1 MLHQELCK
9 DSSVGQKF
17 FITSGFWNGSLLED
31 VDVVH
36 EGEDGDWV
44 GDQDAGLV
52 LQEAVPAQN
61 VVEDVFAC
69 KTITS
74 WTSFNL
80 I

>member
-17 FITSGFWNGSLLED
+17 FITSGFWNGPLLKD

-36 EGEDGDWV
+36 EGEDGDRV

>member
-1 MLHQELCK
+1 
-9 DSSVGQKF
+9 
-17 FITSGFWNGSLLED
+17 
-31 VDVVH
+31 VVH
-36 EGEDGDWV
+36 EGEDGDRV
-44 GDQDAGLV
+44 GDQNAGLV